1 MPKVPN
7 ILLVEDEENF
17 GSVLKNYLEL
27 NDYRVSW
34 QVNGNKGLAGFRQD
48 KFDLCLLDVMMPER
62 DGFSLAEE
70 IKKIDPTVPII
81 FLTAKT
87 QKQDILRGYGIG
99 ADDYIS
105 KPFDTEVLLCKI
117 KALLNRNGVLP
128 EVEKQDQYTLGTFTF
143 HPQTRELY
151 GAKEQCKLSPKEGA
165 LLEMLCEHI
174 NDVLPRERALNE
186 IWKDNSYFTTRS
198 MDVHIAKLR
207 KYLSSDLNIE
217 IVNVHGSGYRLMVP
231 LTALL

>member
-1 MPKVPN
+1 MPKLPN

-34 QVNGNKGLAGFRQD
+34 QVNGNKGLVGFRQD

-70 IKKIDPTVPII
+70 IKKIDPKVPVI
-81 FLTAKT
+81 FLTAKS
-87 QKQDILRGYGIG
+87 QKQDILRGYSIG
-99 ADDYIS
+99 ADDYIA

-117 KALLNRNGVLP
+117 KALLNRNGLQP
-128 EVEKQDQYTLGTFTF
+128 EPQKQDQYTLGAFTF
-143 HPQTRELY
+143 LPKTRELK
-151 GAKEQCKLSPKEGA
+151 GPKKQCKLSPKEGA
-165 LLEMLCEHI
+165 LLEMLCEHM
-174 NDVLPRERALNE
+174 NDVLPRDRALNE
-186 IWKDNSYFTTRS
+186 IWRDNSYFTTRS

-207 KYLSSDLNIE
+207 KYLSLDASIE
-217 IVNVHGSGYRLMVP
+217 IVNVHGSGYRLMAP
-231 LTALL
+231 TTSA